1 MPMRDL
7 LQFLQ
12 TKNKALNIT
21 KQQVCVNEK
30 NAYHRN
36 YVGVTTTIDLL
47 QSQLLTHIE
56 FDVGKNTE
64 DCEKKLK
71 KREEMAQLSNYLG
84 RPIKW
89 TDKEFLIP
97 ICTLFV
103 MFIFLSVSLTMNILY
118 CSGRIKKSG
127 PR

>member
-1 MPMRDL
+1 M
-7 LQFLQ
+7 
-12 TKNKALNIT
+12 
-21 KQQVCVNEK
+21 
-30 NAYHRN
+30 
-36 YVGVTTTIDLL
+36 TTTIDLL

-71 KREEMAQLSNYLG
+71 KRVEMAQLSNYHG